1 MARSRDSEVGADGNR
16 VDGVHR
22 DLPRRPAP
30 HRAVAACSRGRG
42 ACGAAAG
49 VREMGHR
56 PVPGQFRR
64 LLQDL
69 PESRLRADLPAV
81 DLLRLG
87 VDPAGRLVR
96 FVDLGVPLPARSEEP
111 TSELQSLMR
120 LSYAVFCLKK
130 KNTYIETNNA
140 LYYT

>member
-1 MARSRDSEVGADGNR
+1 MGRRRAVAAGADADR
-16 VDGVHR
+16 VAGIHR
-22 DLPRRPAP
+22 DLPGGAAP
-30 HRAVAACSRGRG
+30 HRAVAPRHRWRG
-42 ACGAAAG
+42 ARGAAAG
-49 VREMGHR
+49 IREMGHR
-56 PVPGQFRR
+56 PVPGQLRR

-96 FVDLGVPLPARSEEP
+96 SEEH

-120 LSYAVFCLKK
+120 ISYAV
-130 KNTYIETNNA
+130 
-140 LYYT
+140 